1 MRCRTVRS
9 RRSGCRPPLPHRST
23 SALAVRVPSGVRRT
37 PPTNNLD
44 DEQIRGIA
52 ATGGVICVSFFP
64 GFLAADPA
72 ERTVARV
79 VDHIEHVASVAGT
92 AHVGL
97 GPDFVREVI
106 SEVTP
111 PCCEDFGIEGID
123 PLEAPPGLEGPAGLP
138 LVTAELIRRG
148 HPEKDVEAV
157 LGGNVHRLFR
167 AELGRPR

>member
-1 MRCRTVRS
+1 MTAA
-9 RRSGCRPPLPHRST
+9 LHHR
-23 SALAVRVPSGVRRT
+23 AVVADTHNDHRDLT
-37 PPTNNLD
+37 

-52 ATGGVICVSFFP
+52 AAGGVVCVDFFP

-72 ERTVARV
+72 DRTVARV

-92 AHVGL
+92 AHVGP

-106 SEVTP
+106 SEVPP
-111 PCCEDFGIEGID
+111 PCCEDFGVEGID
-123 PLEAPPGLEGPAGLP
+123 PLEALPGLEGPAGLP